1 MPSANITA
9 RLMASLPESIWAEAN
24 RRIRLVP
31 ELWKLAE
38 DDQILDALCK
48 LGGEEARWRPG
59 NIALAA
65 YSAKN
70 PACQA
75 TGAEAWFFGDGRER
89 IGVAYAQLTNAS
101 LTTPLQPLDQA
112 LPAALALRLR
122 MRATFDWSALAV
134 EAGAQPERWRLPLQF
149 LWGFLT
155 SPNAI
160 FSALMKGSP
169 ASARIAG
176 LCLVTNH
183 ALPDAI
189 EIVSRLSESTPV
201 PAWPALAQ
209 AIEGVG
215 EVDYARAII
224 KAVAAAHPA
233 LQTLEKRSAAGESEL
248 AEEVDAAML
257 LAASA
262 DHTLA
267 NPLLTRAW
275 THTKQLGATLS
286 GHIARLAL
294 TGHDPVAALAGYQAA
309 LSEQPDD
316 PELLTGLAQ
325 SLAALNR
332 PAEAAGIAQTANT
345 SVARLVSARAKI
357 ALNRPLEAQEIL
369 QQLTAPADDKAP
381 HTPLSAD
388 NLAEAAQIYHDL
400 NNLPEAI
407 GLMRQAAA
415 QARTNASQH
424 LIVAHWLGQAGRWAE
439 ARDAALEAA
448 ALAPHEAAI
457 RETLGQALLH
467 TGEAVQAVP
476 HFQSAVAFDPTRWS
490 ARLGLAKAALATRQ
504 PVLTR
509 DAAKHA
515 LTQPLEP
522 TVEGEAHV
530 LLGQAL
536 SLLNE
541 ADQAFQHFHR
551 ASVLTPAASEP
562 WRAMAQHHLQRGET
576 DQAVATLEAGR
587 QALTLG
593 NSPQL
598 APLLADLAEVYQTTR
613 RHTEA
618 IVAWREVCSTETGD
632 AEAHRKLGTLLR
644 QQGYIAEA
652 ITTLRHAL
660 QLAPGDGQC
669 AHELGQALEKNG
681 QVDEAWAAYQQAVL
695 ARPAEAQPYLNLGR
709 VTLAQCR
716 RQAKNAS
723 PFQAV
728 AALTEA
734 AGRARHDADQSA
746 EAYGLLAQAQ
756 QLAGNLD
763 SALASY
769 QQALQLA
776 PKRTEWSLGLGEICI
791 GLGKPQMAIAALQDA
806 LAHAPEAQAATIH
819 QALAQAYA
827 QSNLWPE
834 ARHSAEMTLSL
845 TGETPA
851 LLGLLAEASTH
862 LNQPERAAEYW
873 RQAVGLNPR
882 DAQIQIRLARS
893 LLDAGKADEA
903 RGVYAQALA
912 LAPDSAEIHLAAG
925 AAFIELAEY
934 DLAFEVLSEAANL
947 APRSAQAQAAF
958 GQAASRSN
966 KFDTAQTAFLRAAE
980 LTNGEER
987 ATYLRL
993 AGEAL
998 WAMGRTA
1005 AAIALWQRASAI
1017 NPQDARL
1024 LSRLGLGLGK
1034 LGQPAEALA
1043 ALEKALELGTR
1054 ESDFYPETLRE
1065 AARAALALGR
1075 PEQAS
1080 AYLDHAIHLRPDDA
1094 ECRFL
1099 LGKTRE
1105 QQGQPDQALVH
1116 YRQATRLHPGEGQYL
1131 AASAET
1137 LAKQGKLAE
1146 AIQAIEEALRASSD
1160 NPEVQQRAGDIYL
1173 QAGKTHEAA
1182 QAYQLL
1188 VASRPRNPQAHL
1200 ALARALVTLVETHA
1214 FETQAGLKPTLPS
1227 SKHSLPDA
1235 QPLPDP
1241 LPVLQQAAA
1250 LGAEPLEVR
1259 YWMGRAKAVLGN
1271 PQEARQ
1277 LLETVAGSKAT
1288 SRIQMN
1294 DLYRVLGMSLR
1305 KAGQPQRALETLM
1318 SAARQNGMAAGAADD
1333 EATAALHLEI
1343 GLTHAALN
1351 DTRGALNAYK
1361 RAVAAAPS
1369 WPIPYFHLAE
1379 TLQAL
1384 DERSEAIQVLQRAIS
1399 LKPDAAAWH
1408 YRLAKIYQAEHDS
1421 PTALA
1426 HFQRAQELD
1435 PGNAS
1440 YAADLAHTLAYDGD
1454 LTAAVDLF
1462 RRATEIAPEND
1473 GLWTERGQ
1481 THLALKDHKAA
1492 AHSFG
1497 RAAQLAPTNVAA
1509 LLGLARVHLAENN
1522 LHEAANKAEAA
1533 ARLAPEDTELHVEA
1547 LICLAEIQIARGDN
1561 AAAES
1566 SFAAAAAKTT
1576 QPAPA
1581 LLALGRLYTADG
1593 KLPEAIDALERAAAA
1608 LPPNDDGQRQA
1619 DLIFATLGK
1628 TYQAAG
1634 RPEEALTAYREAVRI
1649 SPRNYHYLL
1658 QLGQICREQGQLD
1671 QALAHLLQ
1679 AHEIKP
1685 NSDLVLR
1692 ETGLVYEQRK
1702 EYDRALEMHQQAIK
1716 LAPNSSDN
1724 FTRAG
1729 VVLKQLKAYPEA
1741 AQALERAV
1749 ALDTRNVEAT
1759 KQLAVV
1765 SALNLMYGRPKV
1777 RN

>member
-1 MPSANITA
+1 MPSAYITA

-65 YSAKN
+65 YTAKN
-70 PACQA
+70 PECQA
-75 TGAEAWFFGDGRER
+75 TGAEAWLFGDGRDR
-89 IGVAYAQLTNAS
+89 IGAAYAQLTNAI
-101 LTTPLQPLDQA
+101 LTAPLQPLDQA

-122 MRATFDWSALAV
+122 MRATFDWAALAT
-134 EAGAQPERWRLPLQF
+134 EAGAQPERWRLPLQY
-149 LWGFLT
+149 LWGYLS
-155 SPNAI
+155 SPDAI
-160 FSALMKGSP
+160 FGTLMKGSP
-169 ASARIAG
+169 ACARLAG

-189 EIVSRLSESTPV
+189 EIVSRLSSSTPV
-201 PAWPALAQ
+201 PAWPVLAQ
-209 AIEGVG
+209 AIEAVG
-215 EVDYARAII
+215 EIDYARAII

-233 LQTLEKRSAAGESEL
+233 LQTLERRSIAGEAEL

-257 LAASA
+257 LASTA
-262 DHTLA
+262 DHVLA
-267 NPLLTRAW
+267 SPILTRAW
-275 THTKQLGATLS
+275 THTKQLGASLA

-294 TGHDPVAALAGYQAA
+294 AGNDPVAALAGYQAA
-309 LSEQPDD
+309 LSEQPDA
-316 PELLTGLAQ
+316 PELLAGLAR

-345 SVARLVSARAKI
+345 PGALLVSARAKI
-357 ALNRPLEAQEIL
+357 ALNRPVEALEIL
-369 QQLTAPADDKAP
+369 QQLTSSTDDKAP
-381 HTPLSAD
+381 HPPLAAGI
-388 NLAEAAQIYHDL
+388 LAETAQIYHDL
-400 NNLPEAI
+400 NNPAEAI
-407 GLMRQAAA
+407 ALMCQAAA
-415 QARTNASQH
+415 LARANADQH
-424 LIVAHWLGQAGRWAE
+424 SIVAHWLGQAGRWAE
-439 ARDAALEAA
+439 ARDAAIEAA
-448 ALAPHEAAI
+448 ALAPQNAAV

-467 TGEAVQAVP
+467 TGEAARAVP
-476 HFQSAVAFDPTRWS
+476 HFQSAVAFEPSRLS
-490 ARLGLAKAALATRQ
+490 ARLGLAKAALATGQ
-504 PVLTR
+504 PALAR
-509 DAAKHA
+509 DAAKQA
-515 LTQPLEP
+515 LTQPLEVP
-522 TVEGEAHV
+522 VEGEAHV

-536 SLLNE
+536 SVLNE

-551 ASVLTPAASEP
+551 ASVLTPAAPEP
-562 WRAMAQHHLQRGET
+562 WRAMAHHHLQRGAT

-587 QALTLG
+587 QALTLA
-593 NSPQL
+593 NSPLL
-598 APLLADLAEVYQTTR
+598 APLLSDLADVYQTTGR
-613 RHTEA
+613 QPEA
-618 IVAWREVCSTETGD
+618 IVAWREVCSTETDD

-644 QQGYIAEA
+644 LQGYSVEA
-652 ITTLRHAL
+652 VTVLRQAL

-681 QVDEAWAAYQQAVL
+681 QIDEAWAAYQQAVL
-695 ARPAEAQPYLNLGR
+695 ARPADADPYLNLGR

-734 AGRARHDADQSA
+734 AGRARHDTARSA

-776 PKRTEWSLGLGEICI
+776 PQHTEWSLGLGEISI

-806 LAHAPEAQAATIH
+806 LAHAPETQAATIH
-819 QALAQAYA
+819 QALAHAYA

-834 ARHSAEMTLSL
+834 ARHSAEMALSL
-845 TGETPA
+845 TAESPA

-862 LNQPERAAEYW
+862 LKQPERAADYW
-873 RQAVGLNPR
+873 RQAAGLNPR
-882 DAQIQIRLARS
+882 DAQIQIHLARS

-912 LAPDSAEIHLAAG
+912 LAPDSADIHLAAG
-925 AAFIELAEY
+925 AAFVELAEIE
-934 DLAFEVLSEAANL
+934 LAFEVLSEAATL

-958 GQAASRSN
+958 GDVAARSN
-966 KFDTAQTAFLRAAE
+966 NYETAQTAFLRAAE
-980 LTNGEER
+980 LTSGDER

-1005 AAIALWQRASAI
+1005 AAIALWQRAAAA

-1024 LSRLGLGLGK
+1024 LSHLGIGLGK

-1043 ALEKALELGTR
+1043 ALEKALELSPH

-1075 PEQAS
+1075 LEHAG
-1080 AYLDHAIHLRPDDA
+1080 AYLEHAIHLRPEDS

-1099 LGKTRE
+1099 LGKARE
-1105 QQGQPDQALVH
+1105 QQGQPDEALAY
-1116 YRQATRLHPGEGQYL
+1116 YRQATRLNPGEGQYL

-1137 LAKQGKLAE
+1137 LAKQGKLAD
-1146 AIQAIEEALRASSD
+1146 AIKTIEQAVSVSSD

-1173 QAGKTHEAA
+1173 QAGQAREAV
-1182 QAYQLL
+1182 QAFQQL
-1188 VASRPRNPQAHL
+1188 VAARPRNPQAHL
-1200 ALARALVTLVETHA
+1200 ALARALVTLVETRD
-1214 FETQAGLKPTLPS
+1214 FESQAGLKPTPAV
-1227 SKHSLPDA
+1227 SKQPAPDA
-1235 QPLPDP
+1235 QAIADP

-1259 YWMGRAKAVLGN
+1259 YWMGRAKAVIGD

-1277 LLETVAGSKAT
+1277 LLETVAGSKSVNRVLT
-1288 SRIQMN
+1288 G

-1305 KAGQPQRALETLM
+1305 KVGQPQRALETLM
-1318 SAARQNGMAAGAADD
+1318 SAPRQLGLTAGSSD
-1333 EATAALHLEI
+1333 ATAAALHLEI
-1343 GLTHAALN
+1343 GFTHAALN
-1351 DTRGALNAYK
+1351 DTLGALNAFK
-1361 RAVAAAPS
+1361 RAVAAAPD
-1369 WPIPYFHLAE
+1369 WPIAQFHLAE
-1379 TLQAL
+1379 TLQQL
-1384 DERSEAIQVLQRAIS
+1384 DEPSEAIQVMQRAIS

-1440 YAADLAHTLAYDGD
+1440 YAADLAHTLACDGD
-1454 LTAAVDLF
+1454 LTTAADLF

-1473 GLWTERGQ
+1473 GVWTERGQ
-1481 THLALKDHKAA
+1481 THLALKELKTAA
-1492 AHSFG
+1492 TCFN

-1509 LLGLARVHLAENN
+1509 LLGLARVNLAESD

-1533 ARLAPEDTELHVEA
+1533 ARLAPQDSELHVEA
-1547 LICLAEIQIARGDN
+1547 LICLAEIQMARGEN
-1561 AAAES
+1561 SAAES
-1566 SFAAAAAKTT
+1566 SFAAAAAKTH

-1581 LLALGRLYTADG
+1581 LLALGRLYYANG

-1608 LPPNDDGQRQA
+1608 LPANDESQRQA
-1619 DLIFATLGK
+1619 DLVFATLGR
-1628 TYQAAG
+1628 TYRAAG
-1634 RPEEALTAYREAVRI
+1634 RPDEAVSAYREAVRI
-1649 SPRNYHYLL
+1649 SPRNYHHLL

-1679 AHEIKP
+1679 AQEIKP

-1716 LAPNSSDN
+1716 IAPNASEN

-1729 VVLKQLKAYPEA
+1729 IVLKQLKAYPEA

-1749 ALDTRNVEAT
+1749 ALDARNIEAT

-1777 RN
+1777 RT